1 MQRLRELRP
10 ELVVCGHG
18 RAMPGPQMQTAL
30 NKLADEFE
38 FIAVPQK
45 GRYLLEPTTVTNG
58 KAYRS

>member
-1 MQRLRELRP
+1 
-10 ELVVCGHG
+10 
-18 RAMPGPQMQTAL
+18 MPGPQMQTAL

-45 GRYLLEPTTVTNG
+45 GRYLLEPATVTNG